1 MFLEINFVS
10 YYLTVTLVT
19 MFIDKQIV
27 INLKHILHNVKFL
40 IKPHVKSK
48 IGNDTNT
55 KVSHIHTHYNTY
67 IYTLTRA

>member
-48 IGNDTNT
+48 IGND
-55 KVSHIHTHYNTY
+55 
-67 IYTLTRA
+67 